1 MCAEESKQHAS
12 ISVNQ
17 DISNELMIDLVL
29 PKEKSDLLNTL
40 LKQWNLLDTGT
51 KVILFLSLTR

>member
-1 MCAEESKQHAS
+1 MCAKESKQHAS

-17 DISNELMIDLVL
+17 DISNQLMIDLVL
-29 PKEKSDLLNTL
+29 PKEKAELLNTL

-51 KVILFLSLTR
+51 KIILF